1 MRLSNAGLDHPPV
14 EGGTGPNRSTITAAP
29 QDAGSTAEPLRR
41 HRRRDRSSAF
51 VTVSDPEP
59 DPQPHP
65 ELLLSAEEVAG
76 AIAALSALTADRD
89 IEAWRASH
97 LGRKSRLARSLR
109 ALGKVPPARR
119 AAVGRFPQRRPR
131 RVSEPVSAKSWPN
144 GKRPAP
150 GGSLPSMSA
159 LPGRP
164 LPRGGL
170 HPITRTERTIVSVF
184 ASMGFHVIEG
194 PEVEN
199 EYYNFEALRIAL
211 RIPADHPA
219 RDAMDTFYLD
229 LPQPEDK
236 PLLLRTH
243 TSPNQIRYM
252 ERHEPPIRLIAP
264 GRTYRNEATDA
275 THEWMITQIEV
286 LAVDRGL
293 TLAHLKGT
301 LYEFA
306 RRLFGEDRE
315 IRFRCDY
322 FPFVEPGVEVS
333 VSSPG
338 GFIEIL
344 GAGMVHPEIL
354 SRMGYDPEETTGFA
368 AGLGVERIA
377 MLRHGIRDIRRF
389 YENDLRFLGQF

>member
-1 MRLSNAGLDHPPV
+1 MDPLEPV
-14 EGGTGPNRSTITAAP
+14 VTPSQTP
-29 QDAGSTAEPLRR
+29 AEPLRVAAES
-41 HRRRDRSSAF
+41 SSALEELA
-51 VTVSDPEP
+51 TLDREP
-59 DPQPHP
+59 D
-65 ELLLSAEEVAG
+65 V
-76 AIAALSALTADRD
+76 
-89 IEAWRASH
+89 EAWRVRW
-97 LGRKSRLARSLR
+97 LGRRSQLALALRGLGRLPASERAAAGRALNQAKKELTEGCRNRLAELR
-109 ALGKVPPARR
+109 EQATRRLGALD
-119 AAVGRFPQRRPR
+119 
-131 RVSEPVSAKSWPN
+131 VS
-144 GKRPAP
+144 
-150 GGSLPSMSA
+150 

-170 HPITRTERTIVSVF
+170 HPITLTERAVVAAF
-184 ASMGFHVIEG
+184 AAMGFHVIEG
-194 PEVEN
+194 PEVELD
-199 EYYNFEALRIAL
+199 YYNFEAL

-219 RDAMDTFYLD
+219 RDAMDTFWLA
-229 LPQPEDK
+229 PPEGVDARRSR

-243 TSPNQIRYM
+243 TSPNQIRFM
-252 ERHEPPIRLIAP
+252 EANDPPIRLIAP

-275 THEWMITQIEV
+275 THEWMITQTEV

-338 GFIEIL
+338 GWIEIL

-354 SRMGYDPEETTGFA
+354 ARMGYDPEAYTGFA

-389 YENDLRFLGQF
+389 YENDLRFLRQF

>member
-1 MRLSNAGLDHPPV
+1 MTPSETSAEPLLAPGEVPEALAELAGLDT
-14 EGGTGPNRSTITAAP
+14 E
-29 QDAGSTAEPLRR
+29 AE
-41 HRRRDRSSAF
+41 
-51 VTVSDPEP
+51 V
-59 DPQPHP
+59 
-65 ELLLSAEEVAG
+65 
-76 AIAALSALTADRD
+76 
-89 IEAWRASH
+89 EAWRTVR
-97 LGRKSRLARSLR
+97 LGRRSRLALALRGLGRLPASERAAAGKALNEAKRAYTDAVRDRLAGLR
-109 ALGKVPPARR
+109 ARR
-119 AAVGRFPQRRPR
+119 TADLAGLDVT
-131 RVSEPVSAKSWPN
+131 
-144 GKRPAP
+144 
-150 GGSLPSMSA
+150 

-170 HPITRTERTIVSVF
+170 HPITLTERAVVAAF

-194 PEVEN
+194 PEVELD
-199 EYYNFEALRIAL
+199 YYNFEAL

-219 RDAMDTFYLD
+219 RDAMDTFWLES
-229 LPQPEDK
+229 PEAEGGAAPPR

-243 TSPNQIRYM
+243 TSPNQIRFM
-252 ERHEPPIRLIAP
+252 EANDPPIRLIAP

-275 THEWMITQIEV
+275 THEWMITQTEV

-333 VSSPG
+333 VSSPTG
-338 GFIEIL
+338 WIEIL

-354 SRMGYDPEETTGFA
+354 ARMGYDPEVYTGFA

-389 YENDLRFLGQF
+389 YENDLRFLRQF

>member
-1 MRLSNAGLDHPPV
+1 MTVPHPDSLLSPEEVSEAIGTLAGLSGERDV
-14 EGGTGPNRSTITAAP
+14 ESWRTA
-29 QDAGSTAEPLRR
+29 
-41 HRRRDRSSAF
+41 
-51 VTVSDPEP
+51 
-59 DPQPHP
+59 
-65 ELLLSAEEVAG
+65 
-76 AIAALSALTADRD
+76 
-89 IEAWRASH
+89 H
-97 LGRKSRLARSLR
+97 LGRKSRLVLSLR
-109 ALGKVPPARR
+109 ALGGLDPARR
-119 AAVGRFPQRRPR
+119 AEAGRLLNDAKNRLGQALKAKQAELKARRTEDLASLD
-131 RVSEPVSAKSWPN
+131 VS
-144 GKRPAP
+144 
-150 GGSLPSMSA
+150 

-164 LPRGGL
+164 LPLGGL
-170 HPITRTERTIVSVF
+170 HPITRTERAVVAAF
-184 ASMGFHVIEG
+184 ATMGFHVIEG
-194 PEVEN
+194 PEVEL
-199 EYYNFEALRIAL
+199 EYYNFEAL

-229 LPQPEDK
+229 GPAGAA

-275 THEWMITQIEV
+275 THEWMITQTEV

-306 RRLFGEDRE
+306 RHLFGEERE

-333 VSSPG
+333 ISSPDG
-338 GFIEIL
+338 WIEIL

-354 SRMGYDPEETTGFA
+354 ANMGYDPEIYTGFA

-389 YENDLRFLGQF
+389 YENDLRFLRQF

>member
-1 MRLSNAGLDHPPV
+1 MTPSETPTEPVLS
-14 EGGTGPNRSTITAAP
+14 GGEVPEALAELADAA
-29 QDAGSTAEPLRR
+29 
-41 HRRRDRSSAF
+41 
-51 VTVSDPEP
+51 SDT
-59 DPQPHP
+59 D
-65 ELLLSAEEVAG
+65 V
-76 AIAALSALTADRD
+76 D
-89 IEAWRASH
+89 AWRVRW
-97 LGRKSRLARSLR
+97 LGRRSRLALALRGLGKLPPEERAAAGR
-109 ALGKVPPARR
+109 ALNEAKKTLTDAVHGRLEELKTRR
-119 AAVGRFPQRRPR
+119 TEGLAALD
-131 RVSEPVSAKSWPN
+131 VS
-144 GKRPAP
+144 
-150 GGSLPSMSA
+150 

-164 LPRGGL
+164 LPEGGL
-170 HPITRTERTIVSVF
+170 HPITLTERAVVAAF

-194 PEVEN
+194 PEVELD
-199 EYYNFEALRIAL
+199 YYNFEAL

-219 RDAMDTFYLD
+219 RDAMDTFWLEPPPPGAD
-229 LPQPEDK
+229 RRPR

-243 TSPNQIRYM
+243 TSPNQIRFM
-252 ERHEPPIRLIAP
+252 EANDPPIRLIAP

-275 THEWMITQIEV
+275 THEWMITQTEV

-301 LYEFA
+301 LFEFA

-338 GFIEIL
+338 GWIEVL

-354 SRMGYDPEETTGFA
+354 QRMGYDPEVYTGFA

-389 YENDLRFLGQF
+389 YENDLRFLRQF

>member
-1 MRLSNAGLDHPPV
+1 M
-14 EGGTGPNRSTITAAP
+14 
-29 QDAGSTAEPLRR
+29 
-41 HRRRDRSSAF
+41 
-51 VTVSDPEP
+51 TVSDPEP

-119 AAVGRFPQRRPR
+119 AAVGRFLNDAKARLGAGLGKKLAEQKAARTGRLAPLD
-131 RVSEPVSAKSWPN
+131 VS
-144 GKRPAP
+144 
-150 GGSLPSMSA
+150 

-199 EYYNFEALRIAL
+199 EYYNFEALRI
-211 RIPADHPA
+211 PADHPA

-229 LPQPEDK
+229 LPQPEGK

>member
-1 MRLSNAGLDHPPV
+1 M
-14 EGGTGPNRSTITAAP
+14 
-29 QDAGSTAEPLRR
+29 
-41 HRRRDRSSAF
+41 
-51 VTVSDPEP
+51 TV
-59 DPQPHP
+59 PHP
-65 ELLLSAEEVAG
+65 DSLLSAKEVSEAIGALAG
-76 AIAALSALTADRD
+76 LSGERD
-89 IEAWRASH
+89 VESWRTEH
-97 LGRKSRLARSLR
+97 LGRKSRLVLSLR
-109 ALGKVPPARR
+109 ALGGLDPSRR
-119 AAVGRFPQRRPR
+119 AAAGRLLNDAKNRLGQALKAKQAELKARRTENLASLD
-131 RVSEPVSAKSWPN
+131 VS
-144 GKRPAP
+144 
-150 GGSLPSMSA
+150 

-164 LPRGGL
+164 LPVGGL
-170 HPITRTERTIVSVF
+170 HPITRTERAIVAAF
-184 ASMGFHVIEG
+184 ATMGFHVIEG
-194 PEVEN
+194 PEVEL
-199 EYYNFEALRIAL
+199 EYYNFEAL

-229 LPQPEDK
+229 GPDGAA

-275 THEWMITQIEV
+275 THEWMITQTEV

-306 RRLFGEDRE
+306 RHLFGEDRE

-333 VSSPG
+333 ISSPDG
-338 GFIEIL
+338 WIEIL

-354 SRMGYDPEETTGFA
+354 ANMGYDPEIYTGFA

-389 YENDLRFLGQF
+389 YENDLRFLRQF

>member
-1 MRLSNAGLDHPPV
+1 M
-14 EGGTGPNRSTITAAP
+14 
-29 QDAGSTAEPLRR
+29 
-41 HRRRDRSSAF
+41 
-51 VTVSDPEP
+51 TVSDPDSP
-59 DPQPHP
+59 
-65 ELLLSAEEVAG
+65 LSPEEVSAAVQSLAG
-76 AIAALSALTADRD
+76 LERERD
-89 IEAWRASH
+89 VEAWRTEH
-97 LGRKSRLARSLR
+97 LGRKSRLALSLRSLGD
-109 ALGKVPPARR
+109 LEPARR
-119 AAVGRFPQRRPR
+119 AAAGRLLNEAKTRLGEALSTKRAELKSRRTSDLAALD
-131 RVSEPVSAKSWPN
+131 VS
-144 GKRPAP
+144 
-150 GGSLPSMSA
+150 

-164 LPRGGL
+164 LPAGGI
-170 HPITRTERTIVSVF
+170 HPITSTERAIVAAF

-194 PEVEN
+194 PEVEL
-199 EYYNFEALRIAL
+199 EYYNFEAL

-229 LPQPEDK
+229 APDDDK

-275 THEWMITQIEV
+275 THEWMITQTEV

-322 FPFVEPGVEVS
+322 FPFVEPGVEVAI
-333 VSSPG
+333 SSPDG
-338 GFIEIL
+338 WIEIL

-354 SRMGYDPEETTGFA
+354 ANMGYDPEEHTGFA

-389 YENDLRFLGQF
+389 YENDLRFLRQF

>member
-14 EGGTGPNRSTITAAP
+14 ERGTGPNRSTITAAP

-119 AAVGRFPQRRPR
+119 AAVGRFLNDAKARLGAGLGEKLAERKAARTGQLAPLD
-131 RVSEPVSAKSWPN
+131 VS
-144 GKRPAP
+144 
-150 GGSLPSMSA
+150 

-199 EYYNFEALRIAL
+199 EYYNFEAL

>member
-1 MRLSNAGLDHPPV
+1 MTV
-14 EGGTGPNRSTITAAP
+14 PN
-29 QDAGSTAEPLRR
+29 
-41 HRRRDRSSAF
+41 
-51 VTVSDPEP
+51 P
-59 DPQPHP
+59 DS
-65 ELLLSAEEVAG
+65 LLSPEEVSEAIG
-76 AIAALSALTADRD
+76 ALAHLREERAVES
-89 IEAWRASH
+89 WRTEH
-97 LGRKSRLARSLR
+97 LGRKSRLMLSLR
-109 ALGKVPPARR
+109 VLGRLDPSRR
-119 AAVGRFPQRRPR
+119 AAVGRRLNDAKTRLGEALRAKQAELQARRTEDLDPLD
-131 RVSEPVSAKSWPN
+131 VS
-144 GKRPAP
+144 
-150 GGSLPSMSA
+150 

-164 LPRGGL
+164 LPAGGL
-170 HPITRTERTIVSVF
+170 HPITRTERAIVAAF

-194 PEVEN
+194 PEVEL
-199 EYYNFEALRIAL
+199 EYYNFEAL

-229 LPQPEDK
+229 GPGGGE

-243 TSPNQIRYM
+243 TSPNQIRFM

-275 THEWMITQIEV
+275 THEWMITQTEV

-293 TLAHLKGT
+293 TLAHLKGA

-306 RRLFGEDRE
+306 RHLFGEDRE

-333 VSSPG
+333 VSSPDG
-338 GFIEIL
+338 WIEIL

-354 SRMGYDPEETTGFA
+354 ARMGYDPEIHTGFA

-389 YENDLRFLGQF
+389 YENDLRFLRQF

>member
-1 MRLSNAGLDHPPV
+1 MTV
-14 EGGTGPNRSTITAAP
+14 PN
-29 QDAGSTAEPLRR
+29 
-41 HRRRDRSSAF
+41 
-51 VTVSDPEP
+51 P
-59 DPQPHP
+59 DS
-65 ELLLSAEEVAG
+65 LLSAEEVQA
-76 AIAALSALTADRD
+76 AIQSLSGLAEERA
-89 IEAWRASH
+89 IELWRTEH
-97 LGRKSRLARSLR
+97 LGRKSKLMLSLRSLGRLDPAAR
-109 ALGKVPPARR
+109 AAAGRLLNDAKSRLGEALKAKQAEVKARR
-119 AAVGRFPQRRPR
+119 TRDLAALD
-131 RVSEPVSAKSWPN
+131 VS
-144 GKRPAP
+144 
-150 GGSLPSMSA
+150 

-164 LPRGGL
+164 LPAGGL
-170 HPITRTERTIVSVF
+170 HPIARTERAIVAAF

-194 PEVEN
+194 PEVEL
-199 EYYNFEALRIAL
+199 EYYNFEAL

-229 LPQPEDK
+229 GPDDGQ

-243 TSPNQIRYM
+243 TSPNQIRHM
-252 ERHEPPIRLIAP
+252 EQHEPPIRLIAP

-275 THEWMITQIEV
+275 THEWMITQTEL

-306 RRLFGEDRE
+306 RHLFGEERE

-333 VSSPG
+333 ISSPDG
-338 GFIEIL
+338 WIEIL

-354 SRMGYDPEETTGFA
+354 ANMGYDPEEYTGFA

-389 YENDLRFLGQF
+389 YENDLRFLRQF

>member
-1 MRLSNAGLDHPPV
+1 M
-14 EGGTGPNRSTITAAP
+14 
-29 QDAGSTAEPLRR
+29 
-41 HRRRDRSSAF
+41 
-51 VTVSDPEP
+51 TVSDPEP

-119 AAVGRFPQRRPR
+119 AAVGRFLNDAKARLGAGLGKKLAEQKAARTGRLAPLD
-131 RVSEPVSAKSWPN
+131 VS
-144 GKRPAP
+144 
-150 GGSLPSMSA
+150 

-199 EYYNFEALRIAL
+199 EYYNFEAL

>member
-1 MRLSNAGLDHPPV
+1 MDPRQPV
-14 EGGTGPNRSTITAAP
+14 VTPSETP
-29 QDAGSTAEPLRR
+29 AEPLRVAAEVPAALEELSAIDSEPDVAAWR
-41 HRRRDRSSAF
+41 IRWLGRRSPLALALRGLGRLPASERAAAGRALNRAKNDLTEACRNRVAALRDRA
-51 VTVSDPEP
+51 TER
-59 DPQPHP
+59 
-65 ELLLSAEEVAG
+65 
-76 AIAALSALTADRD
+76 LSALD
-89 IEAWRASH
+89 
-97 LGRKSRLARSLR
+97 
-109 ALGKVPPARR
+109 
-119 AAVGRFPQRRPR
+119 
-131 RVSEPVSAKSWPN
+131 VS
-144 GKRPAP
+144 
-150 GGSLPSMSA
+150 
-159 LPGRP
+159 LPGRS

-170 HPITRTERTIVSVF
+170 HPITLTERAVVAAF
-184 ASMGFHVIEG
+184 AAMGFHVIEG
-194 PEVEN
+194 PEVEFD
-199 EYYNFEALRIAL
+199 YYNFEAL

-219 RDAMDTFYLD
+219 RDAMDTFWLAPRESSD
-229 LPQPEDK
+229 GAEARPSR

-243 TSPNQIRYM
+243 TSPNQIRFM
-252 ERHEPPIRLIAP
+252 EANDPPIRLIAP

-275 THEWMITQIEV
+275 THEWMITQTEV

-293 TLAHLKGT
+293 TMAHLKGT

-338 GFIEIL
+338 GWIEIL

-354 SRMGYDPEETTGFA
+354 SRMGYDPEVYTGFA

-389 YENDLRFLGQF
+389 YENDLRFLRQF

>member
-1 MRLSNAGLDHPPV
+1 M
-14 EGGTGPNRSTITAAP
+14 
-29 QDAGSTAEPLRR
+29 GSGVPCR
-41 HRRRDRSSAF
+41 HGSSAF
-51 VTVSDPEP
+51 VTASPTES
-59 DPQPHP
+59 
-65 ELLLSAEEVAG
+65 LLSPDEVDD
-76 AIAALSALTADRD
+76 AIAALDRLD
-89 IEAWRASH
+89 DERAVDAWRTAN
-97 LGRKSRLARSLR
+97 LGRRSPLVRALRSLGTR
-109 ALGKVPPARR
+109 QPAAR
-119 AAVGRFPQRRPR
+119 AAAGRFLN
-131 RVSEPVSAKSWPN
+131 EAKARFEAALEQKLAALETARTE
-144 GKRPAP
+144 GLAP
-150 GGSLPSMSA
+150 LDVSLP
-159 LPGRP
+159 GYP

-170 HPITRTERTIVSVF
+170 HPITRTERAIVSAF

-194 PEVEN
+194 PEIET
-199 EYYNFEALRIAL
+199 EYYNFEAL

-229 LPQPEDK
+229 AVDSRAQ

-243 TSPNQIRYM
+243 TSPNQIRYL

-275 THEWMITQIEV
+275 THEWMITQTEV

-306 RRLFGEDRE
+306 RRLFGEERE

-333 VSSPG
+333 ISSPG
-338 GFIEIL
+338 GWIEIL

-354 SRMGYDPEETTGFA
+354 TRMGYDSEEYTGFA

-389 YENDLRFLGQF
+389 YENDLRFLRQF

>member
-1 MRLSNAGLDHPPV
+1 M
-14 EGGTGPNRSTITAAP
+14 
-29 QDAGSTAEPLRR
+29 
-41 HRRRDRSSAF
+41 
-51 VTVSDPEP
+51 TVP
-59 DPQPHP
+59 DPDS
-65 ELLLSAEEVAG
+65 LLSPAEVS
-76 AIAALSALTADRD
+76 AAVRSLGELERERD
-89 IEAWRASH
+89 VEAWRTEH
-97 LGRKSRLARSLR
+97 LGRKSRLALSLRSLGR
-109 ALGKVPPARR
+109 LDPSRR
-119 AAVGRFPQRRPR
+119 AAAGRLLNDAKTRLGEAFKAKQSELKARRTR
-131 RVSEPVSAKSWPN
+131 DLAALDVS
-144 GKRPAP
+144 
-150 GGSLPSMSA
+150 

-164 LPRGGL
+164 LPAGGL
-170 HPITRTERTIVSVF
+170 HPIASTERAIVAAF
-184 ASMGFHVIEG
+184 AAMGFHVIEG
-194 PEVEN
+194 PEVEL
-199 EYYNFEALRIAL
+199 EYYNFEAL

-219 RDAMDTFYLD
+219 RDAMDTFYLEG
-229 LPQPEDK
+229 PESEQ

-275 THEWMITQIEV
+275 THEWMITQTEV

-306 RRLFGEDRE
+306 RHLFGEDRE

-322 FPFVEPGVEVS
+322 FPFVEPGVEVAI
-333 VSSPG
+333 SSPDG
-338 GFIEIL
+338 WIEIL

-354 SRMGYDPEETTGFA
+354 ASMGYDPEEYTGFA

-389 YENDLRFLGQF
+389 YENDLRFLRQF

>member
-1 MRLSNAGLDHPPV
+1 MTVPSPESLLSR
-14 EGGTGPNRSTITAAP
+14 E
-29 QDAGSTAEPLRR
+29 E
-41 HRRRDRSSAF
+41 
-51 VTVSDPEP
+51 VSDAVSV
-59 DPQPHP
+59 
-65 ELLLSAEEVAG
+65 LASLGEEREV
-76 AIAALSALTADRD
+76 D
-89 IEAWRASH
+89 AWRTEH
-97 LGRKSRLARSLR
+97 LGRKSRLMLSLR
-109 ALGKVPPARR
+109 ALGRLDRSER
-119 AAVGRFPQRRPR
+119 AAVGRLLNEAKTRLGEALAAKQAELQARRTEGLAALD
-131 RVSEPVSAKSWPN
+131 VS
-144 GKRPAP
+144 
-150 GGSLPSMSA
+150 

-164 LPRGGL
+164 LPGGGL
-170 HPITRTERTIVSVF
+170 HPITKTERAIVAAF

-194 PEVEN
+194 PEVEL
-199 EYYNFEALRIAL
+199 EYYNFEALRIS
-211 RIPADHPA
+211 ADHPA

-229 LPQPEDK
+229 TPQGGI

-252 ERHEPPIRLIAP
+252 EQHEPPIRLIAP

-275 THEWMITQIEV
+275 THEWMITQTEV

-293 TLAHLKGT
+293 TLAHLKGA

-306 RRLFGEDRE
+306 RHLFGEDRE

-333 VSSPG
+333 ISSPDG
-338 GFIEIL
+338 WIEIL

-354 SRMGYDPEETTGFA
+354 ANMGYDPEVYTGFA

-389 YENDLRFLGQF
+389 YENDLRFLHQF

>member
-1 MRLSNAGLDHPPV
+1 M
-14 EGGTGPNRSTITAAP
+14 
-29 QDAGSTAEPLRR
+29 
-41 HRRRDRSSAF
+41 
-51 VTVSDPEP
+51 TVSTPES
-59 DPQPHP
+59 
-65 ELLLSAEEVAG
+65 LLSPEEVAH
-76 AIAALSALTADRD
+76 AIAALQGLGDERHVD
-89 IEAWRASH
+89 GWRTEH
-97 LGRKSRLARSLR
+97 LGRKSRLMLSLR
-109 ALGKVPPARR
+109 ALGGLDRSRR
-119 AAVGRFPQRRPR
+119 AAVGQRLNEAKTQLGEALAAKQAELKAR
-131 RVSEPVSAKSWPN
+131 RTLDLAALDVS
-144 GKRPAP
+144 
-150 GGSLPSMSA
+150 

-164 LPRGGL
+164 LPAGGL
-170 HPITRTERTIVSVF
+170 HPITQTERAVVAAF

-194 PEVEN
+194 PEVEL
-199 EYYNFEALRIAL
+199 EYYNFEAL

-229 LPQPEDK
+229 GPDDRA

-252 ERHEPPIRLIAP
+252 ERHDPPIRLVAP

-275 THEWMITQIEV
+275 THEWMITQTEV

-306 RRLFGEDRE
+306 RHLFGEDRE

-333 VSSPG
+333 ISSPDG
-338 GFIEIL
+338 WIEIL

-354 SRMGYDPEETTGFA
+354 ANMGYDPEIHTGFA

-389 YENDLRFLGQF
+389 YENDLRFLRQF

>member
-1 MRLSNAGLDHPPV
+1 MTVPAPDSLLPP
-14 EGGTGPNRSTITAAP
+14 
-29 QDAGSTAEPLRR
+29 
-41 HRRRDRSSAF
+41 
-51 VTVSDPEP
+51 
-59 DPQPHP
+59 
-65 ELLLSAEEVAG
+65 EEVAD
-76 AIAALSALTADRD
+76 AIAALQSLGEERD
-89 IEAWRASH
+89 VDAWRTEH
-97 LGRKSRLARSLR
+97 LGRKSRLMVSLR
-109 ALGKVPPARR
+109 ALGGLDRSRR
-119 AAVGRFPQRRPR
+119 AAVGRLLNEAKARLGEALAAKQADLKERRTR
-131 RVSEPVSAKSWPN
+131 DLAALDVS
-144 GKRPAP
+144 
-150 GGSLPSMSA
+150 

-164 LPRGGL
+164 LPAGGL
-170 HPITRTERTIVSVF
+170 HPITRTERAVVAAF

-194 PEVEN
+194 PEVEL
-199 EYYNFEALRIAL
+199 EYYNFEAL

-229 LPQPEDK
+229 SHEDGT

-252 ERHEPPIRLIAP
+252 EGHEPPIRLVAP

-275 THEWMITQIEV
+275 THEWMITQTEV

-306 RRLFGEDRE
+306 RHLFGEDRE

-333 VSSPG
+333 ISSPDG
-338 GFIEIL
+338 WIEIL

-354 SRMGYDPEETTGFA
+354 ANMGYDPEIYTGFA

-389 YENDLRFLGQF
+389 YENDLRFLRQF